1 MGIRK
6 SQRHSG
12 RVMASLRAVMLLQ
25 RDLGKAAQF
34 YSEGL
39 GMRLTVLTERWAE
52 LRGGATDTTLAL
64 KASDGEAFCTTGYS
78 PFLQFTVQDM
88 DSTLP
93 RLLSMGAVLDGPV
106 KYPVE
111 GKTAALR
118 APDGHM
124 IGLFE
129 PAGGAPGA

>member
-1 MGIRK
+1 
-6 SQRHSG
+6 
-12 RVMASLRAVMLLQ
+12 MASLRSVILLQ
-25 RDLGKAAQF
+25 RDVAKAAKF

-39 GMRLTVLTERWAE
+39 GLRISVLTERWAE
-52 LRGGATDTTLAL
+52 LKGDGPKDTTALSL
-64 KASDGEAFCTTGYS
+64 KAVDGEAFCSVGYS
-78 PFLQFTVQDM
+78 PFLQFTVRDM

-93 RLLSMGAVLDGPV
+93 RLLSLGGLLDGPI

-111 GKTAALR
+111 GKVAAVR

-129 PAGGAPGA
+129 PSEGSL